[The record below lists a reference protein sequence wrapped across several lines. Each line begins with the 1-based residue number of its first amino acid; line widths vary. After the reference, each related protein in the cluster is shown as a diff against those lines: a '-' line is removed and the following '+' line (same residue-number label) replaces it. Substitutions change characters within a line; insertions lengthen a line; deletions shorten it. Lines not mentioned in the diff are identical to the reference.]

1 MKKWIALIMTGA
13 LLLLTACGGPSGA
26 ADVEIDLDLLAE
38 QLLDSGIFEEPLN
51 RTDPGIAEKI
61 YGIAGAAE
69 AQLYVGS
76 GATADE
82 LALFAFADAESAQ
95 AAVQLAEL
103 RVADQRESFADYL
116 PQEVPKLD
124 RAVIQTRGPY
134 LVVCISGSDDAGQ
147 IISPFLA
154 QEG

>member
-1 MKKWIALIMTGA
+1 MKKWIVLIMTGA

-51 RTDPGIAEKI
+51 RTDPGIAD
-61 YGIAGAAE
+61 AAE

-103 RVADQRESFADYL
+103 RVADQRGELCRL
-116 PQEVPKLD
+116 PPPGGPQAGSRRDPD
-124 RAVIQTRGPY
+124 SGPY
-134 LVVCISGSDDAGQ
+134 LVVCISDSDDAGQ